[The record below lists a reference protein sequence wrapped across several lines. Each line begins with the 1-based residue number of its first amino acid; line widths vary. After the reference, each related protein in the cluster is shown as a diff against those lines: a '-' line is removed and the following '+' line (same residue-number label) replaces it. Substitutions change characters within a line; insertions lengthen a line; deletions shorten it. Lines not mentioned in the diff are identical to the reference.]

1 MNGKRDDRD
10 RGTETPDFETGR
22 PDLADK
28 PKVPD
33 HLPDEVPDRK
43 PGDDGFVRYEVNGE
57 RQRTEEPQLT
67 VERILRKA
75 GTGAGID
82 IADIGNYY
90 LERVSD
96 GAEYRNLSAVVTI
109 TDGDQFLAVY
119 AGKTPVAS
127 AADEVTRELRGLG
140 FSADVLR
147 ISGLG
152 GDQAAVFDYP
162 VDTGR
167 YKGRTFRVGVS
178 FQEAEYPEYPPHFV
192 WVAGLQSPALP
203 AHSNGSH
210 DGVQWCAFSVPPSDF
225 WDRLPSADKNM
236 KTYMARHMRRFW
248 NQM

>member
-10 RGTETPDFETGR
+10 RGTETPGFETGR

-33 HLPDEVPDRK
+33 HPPDEVPDCK
-43 PGDDGFVRYEVNGE
+43 PGDDGFVRYQVNGE
-57 RQRTEEPQLT
+57 HQRTEEPQLT
-67 VERILRKA
+67 VENILRKA
-75 GTGAGID
+75 GAGAGID

-96 GAEYRNLSAVVTI
+96 GADCRNLSDVVTI
-109 TDGDQFLAVY
+109 EDGDQFLAVY

-127 AADEVTRELRGLG
+127 AADEVTHELRGLG

-147 ISGLG
+147 IPGLG

-248 NQM
+248 KQM